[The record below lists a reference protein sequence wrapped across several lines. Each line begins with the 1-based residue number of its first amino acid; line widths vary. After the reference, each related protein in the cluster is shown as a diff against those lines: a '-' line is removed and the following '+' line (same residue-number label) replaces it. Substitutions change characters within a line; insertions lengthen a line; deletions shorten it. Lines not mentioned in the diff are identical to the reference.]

1 MSKELDRKLTAIM
14 FADIVSYS
22 RMMGANEEE
31 ALKVLSDFDSISIPI
46 VEDYKGVL
54 IKKNGDEIF
63 CEFNSAKNAV
73 DAAVKIQNEL
83 ASYNDSRPKDFKLEV
98 RIGVHIGDVVKKDD
112 DIFGDGVNVAA
123 RIQPL
128 AAPGGICISGA
139 VSDALSSH
147 PDYNIVSK
155 GKQELKHIVNQHSIF
170 ELKTGHE
177 RKISIPSK
185 KINKLKNPF
194 VYIPIIAI
202 LSIATYFGYNY
213 MMNPN
218 QSDVIDNIYLDITSS
233 DKYFDDYYIDYGY
246 GSKHYYN
253 KDEFIVSSIPD
264 SVRNYILETV
274 YATLASDFSK
284 HKINIEASFNKD
296 EATLLNNLYFLKRM
310 DLNEENFD
318 STKMTLHSLG
328 DLIKKRNKSFNSDH
342 PDALIRLFIYQIQN
356 VNKGSSYYIWDKSAS
371 WGKIL
376 KKGISTISW
385 EERKESFGVTP
396 AGTDSLIDI
405 ISEAVNENFETIF
418 FSDDKVYEKVGK
430 VIEILKDDMIKIKQD
445 ELGLIKKKMKLNTYR
460 TYFWAKGGAEMA
472 IEDLAY
478 LANYLEET
486 DPFKVW
492 ENWKSTHGDDPDA
505 SKPYDETRVMNE
517 IKNQLIDIRASIA
530 SIEKTLEE
538 NKFPEFAS
546 TTTQQYSYTM
556 EVVDVIDDI
565 VIAKVINSKHPKTSF
580 KYRLDD
586 SVILTK

>member
-1 MSKELDRKLTAIM
+1 MNLTTDRTLTAIM

-22 RMMGANEEE
+22 RMMGENEEE
-31 ALKVLSDFDSISIPI
+31 TLKILADFDSISIPI
-46 VEDYKGVL
+46 INKFKGKL

-63 CEFNSAKNAV
+63 CQFDSAKNAV
-73 DAAVKIQNEL
+73 DASIEIQNEL
-83 ASYNDSRPKDFKLEV
+83 ASYNDSRPKNFKLEV
-98 RIGVHIGDVVKKDD
+98 RIGVHIGDVVKKDN

-128 AAPGGICISGA
+128 AAPGGVCISGA

-155 GKQELKHIVNQHSIF
+155 GKQELKHIVQQHSIF

-185 KINKLKNPF
+185 SMSWLKNPF
-194 VYIPIIAI
+194 VYIPTTIILAI
-202 LSIATYFGYNY
+202 GIYFGYNY
-213 MMNPN
+213 MSNSN
-218 QSDVIDNIYLDITSS
+218 QSDVIDNVYLDITSS

-246 GSKHYYN
+246 GSRHYYN
-253 KDEFIVSSIPD
+253 KDEYTVSSIPD

-274 YATLASDFSK
+274 YATLTSEFSK

-296 EATLLNNLYFLKRM
+296 EATLLSDLYFLKRM

-318 STKMTLHSLG
+318 STKKTLNRLG
-328 DLIKKRNKSFNSDH
+328 DLIKKRNKSFDLDH

-356 VNKGSSYYIWDKSAS
+356 VNEGSSYYIWEKSSS

-396 AGTDSLIDI
+396 AGTDSLIEI
-405 ISEAVNENFETIF
+405 ISEAVNANLETIF

-430 VIEILKDDMIKIKQD
+430 IIEILKDDIIKIKQD
-445 ELGLIKKKMKLNTYR
+445 ELGLIKKKMKLTTYR
-460 TYFWAKGGAEMA
+460 TYFWANGGAEIA
-472 IEDLAY
+472 IDDMTY
-478 LANYLEET
+478 LANYLEVT
-486 DPFKVW
+486 DPVKVW
-492 ENWKSTHGDDPDA
+492 ENWKLTHGDDPDA
-505 SKPYDETRVMNE
+505 SKPYDENRVMNE
-517 IKNQLIDIRASIA
+517 IKSQLVNIRTGIA
-530 SIEKTLEE
+530 SIEKNLEE
-538 NKFPEFAS
+538 NNFPEFAS

-565 VIAKVINSKHPKTSF
+565 VIAKVIDSNHPKTSF